1 MVVAV
6 VQARG
11 RSREVDLVASC
22 SLLLARPGTTGLK
35 IGPGAYVCNFDPDS
49 YSWYYSNLG
58 VTIRIDTLSV

>member
-35 IGPGAYVCNFDPDS
+35 IGQGAYVCNFDPDS
-49 YSWYYSNLG
+49 YYWYYSNFKC
-58 VTIRIDTLSV
+58 SFPN